1 MNESGQENRVKTT
14 AKTFRIIEAL
24 KEFDGARVTEL
35 ADTLE
40 MGKSTV
46 HNHLSTLVHEGY
58 VIQRDEEYSLSLQFL
73 ELGGYIRNRLDLY
86 RVAEPEVKQLAE
98 QTDELANLA
107 VSEQGLLT
115 YIDRSKGDQAVD
127 LDTYPGLQA
136 PMHCTALG
144 KVILAHTPRE
154 RVESVLDRH
163 GMPKLTANTI
173 TEREDL
179 YEELEKI
186 RNKGYAQDY
195 GERLEGLRCVA
206 APVKSSENEVEGAI
220 SVSAPAS
227 RMKDER
233 YNQKIPEKV
242 RSAANVIELNLKYS

>member
-1 MNESGQENRVKTT
+1 MGEKNRVKTT
-14 AKTFRIIEAL
+14 QKTFRIIQTL
-24 KEFDGARVTEL
+24 KQLDGARVTEL
-35 ADTLE
+35 ADALE

-46 HNHLSTLVHEGY
+46 HNHLRTLVHEGY
-58 VIQRDEEYSLSLQFL
+58 VIQQDEEYRLSLQFL
-73 ELGGYIRNRLDLY
+73 ELGGYIRDQLDIY
-86 RVAEPEVKQLAE
+86 KVAEPEVKQLAE
-98 QTDELANLA
+98 QTGELANLA

-136 PMHCTALG
+136 QMHCTALG

-154 RVESVLDRH
+154 QVESVLDRH
-163 GMPKLTANTI
+163 GLPKLTENTI
-173 TEREDL
+173 TDRDDL
-179 YEELEKI
+179 YDELEQI
-186 RNKGYAQDY
+186 RSDGYAQDH

-206 APVKSSENEVEGAI
+206 APVKSAEDDVEGAI

-227 RMKDER
+227 RMKSNR
-233 YNQKIPEKV
+233 YNQEIPEKV

>member
-1 MNESGQENRVKTT
+1 MNGSSQENRVKTT
-14 AKTFRIIEAL
+14 EKTFRIIETL
-24 KEFDGARVTEL
+24 KKLDGARITEL
-35 ADTLE
+35 ADSLG

-58 VIQRDEEYSLSLQFL
+58 VIQQDEEYRLSLQFL
-73 ELGGYIRNRLDLY
+73 ELGGHLRNRLDIY
-86 RVAEPEVKQLAE
+86 KIAEPEVKQLAE
-98 QTDELANLA
+98 ETGELANLA
-107 VSEQGLLT
+107 VSEQGLIT
-115 YIDRSKGDQAVD
+115 YIDRSKGEQAVD

-136 PMHCTALG
+136 QMHCTALG

-163 GMPKLTANTI
+163 GMPRLTANTI
-173 TEREDL
+173 TNREDL

-186 RNKGYAQDY
+186 RNDGYAQDH
-195 GERLEGLRCVA
+195 GERLEGLRCIA
-206 APVKSSENEVEGAI
+206 APVKSSENEVKGAI

-227 RMKDER
+227 RMKSDR
-233 YNQKIPEKV
+233 YNQEIPEKV

>member
-1 MNESGQENRVKTT
+1 MKGSSQENRVKTT
-14 AKTFRIIEAL
+14 EKTFCIIEML
-24 KEFDGARVTEL
+24 KKLDGARITEL
-35 ADTLE
+35 ADSLE

-46 HNHLSTLVHEGY
+46 YNHLSTLVHEGY
-58 VIQRDEEYSLSLQFL
+58 VIQQDEEYNLSLQFL
-73 ELGGYIRNRLDLY
+73 ELGGCIRNRLDLY
-86 RVAEPEVKQLAE
+86 KVAEPEVEQLAE
-98 QTDELANLA
+98 QTGELANLG

-144 KVILAHTPRE
+144 KAILAHTPRKH
-154 RVESVLDRH
+154 VDSVIDRH
-163 GMPKLTANTI
+163 GMPKLTAATI
-173 TEREDL
+173 TERDDL

-186 RNKGYAQDY
+186 RNEGYAQDH

-206 APVKSSENEVEGAI
+206 APVKSSENEVAGAI

-227 RMKDER
+227 RMEDER
-233 YNQKIPEKV
+233 YNQEIPEKV

>member
-1 MNESGQENRVKTT
+1 MNGIGEENRVKTT
-14 AKTFRIIEAL
+14 QKTFRIIQLL
-24 KEFDGARVTEL
+24 KQLDGARVTEL
-35 ADTLE
+35 ADELE

-46 HNHLSTLVHEGY
+46 HNHLRTLVHEGY
-58 VIQRDEEYSLSLQFL
+58 VIQQDEEYRLSLQFL
-73 ELGGYIRNRLDLY
+73 ELGGYIRDRLDIY
-86 RVAEPEVKQLAE
+86 KVAEPEVEQLAE
-98 QTDELANLA
+98 QTGELANLA

-136 PMHCTALG
+136 QMHCTALG

-154 RVESVLDRH
+154 QVESVLDRH
-163 GMPKLTANTI
+163 GLPKLTENTI
-173 TEREDL
+173 TDRDDL
-179 YEELEKI
+179 YDELEQI
-186 RNKGYAQDY
+186 RSDGYAQDH

-206 APVKSSENEVEGAI
+206 APVKSAENDVKGAI

-227 RMKDER
+227 RMKSNR
-233 YNQKIPEKV
+233 YNQEIPEKV